1 MNKYIL
7 LTFAL
12 LIFTTYV
19 SSKEV
24 VGWVERVAIYGDGGK
39 LIVKAK
45 IDTGAKTTSLH
56 SREYHQ
62 FKKDGESWVKF
73 NIVNAKGEVIALEK
87 PVIRFAEIKRHFGK
101 KQIRPVIRLGLCLGT
116 TYRIAEVNLVDRS
129 GFNYQ
134 LLVGRQFLKNGIL
147 VDSSV
152 TYAKEPSCVK
162 ATHQ

>member
-7 LTFAL
+7 LILTL
-12 LIFTTYV
+12 LVFTTYV

-24 VGWVERVAIYGDGGK
+24 VGWVENVAIYGDDGK
-39 LIVKAK
+39 IIVKAK
-45 IDTGAKTTSLH
+45 IDTGAKTTSVH

-62 FKKDGESWVKF
+62 FKKEGENWVRF
-73 NIVNAKGEVIALEK
+73 NIVNAKGDVMALEK

-116 TYRIAEVNLVDRS
+116 TYKIAEVNLVDRS

-134 LLVGRQFLKNGIL
+134 LLVGREFLKSGTL
-147 VDSSV
+147 VDSSI
-152 TYAKEPSCVK
+152 TYAKDPDCGNVGDK
-162 ATHQ
+162 